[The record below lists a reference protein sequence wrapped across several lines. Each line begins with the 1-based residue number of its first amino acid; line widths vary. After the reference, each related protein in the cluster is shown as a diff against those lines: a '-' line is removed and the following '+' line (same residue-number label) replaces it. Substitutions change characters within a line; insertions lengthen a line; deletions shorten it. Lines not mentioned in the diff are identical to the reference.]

1 MVLAR
6 LLRTKTRGK
15 GWDEQGSNDR
25 SHPGWTSPWL
35 ESHLE
40 RVSPSDPITPPNPPL
55 QLDDGEIASIESFRR
70 LKDTSVLTIMFTD
83 IVGFTQ
89 LTDERGEHH
98 SNEVRHLHDEV
109 LEGAIT
115 EGAAGLVVKHIGDA
129 IMAVFSE
136 PSAAV
141 EAALRIHERL
151 EQLSE
156 ERPDLDP
163 LRVKVG
169 LDMGQ
174 VTVEESVDTDV
185 FGRHVNRASRVE
197 GLAGGGQ
204 VFMTYTVF
212 DSARG
217 WLSTPT
223 NERFEWASHGR
234 YRLKGVSAPV
244 EIFEVADPE
253 RGPLR
258 PPKRGDKVRSI
269 PSLAWAAALVLFGV
283 AGTVAYSQFQATELW
298 LAQYGPESSYLD
310 GTTEVRLEGEP
321 GDTERKLL
329 VDIRP
334 GTHVLHYDVAD
345 PVRYHAEIELE
356 RGENHVRADF
366 AESRLP
372 TLYRYRTLGDEAVEA
387 TREATYFLY
396 GTEGERLERTATLA
410 VSVDVGEAP
419 QPGSIVAT
427 FGWNLAID
435 GVAVTADE
443 RSLTRP
449 VEAAEQFREEFEV
462 YSDEHHTYSVRLR
475 VVRQTA
481 HLDVLA
487 AFRAPPTN

>member
-1 MVLAR
+1 MQEPV
-6 LLRTKTRGK
+6 
-15 GWDEQGSNDR
+15 
-25 SHPGWTSPWL
+25 
-35 ESHLE
+35 
-40 RVSPSDPITPPNPPL
+40 PPL
-55 QLDDGEIASIESFRR
+55 QLDASDIASIESFRR
-70 LKDTSVLTIMFTD
+70 LKDTAVLTIMFTD

-89 LTDERGEHH
+89 LTDEKGEHH
-98 SNEVRHLHDEV
+98 SNEVRRLHDEV

-115 EGAAGLVVKHIGDA
+115 EGGAGIVVKHIGDV

-141 EAALRIHERL
+141 ERALRIHERL
-151 EQLSE
+151 ERLGT

-163 LRVKVG
+163 LRVKIG

-185 FGRHVNRASRVE
+185 FGRHVNRASRVQ

-223 NERFEWASHGR
+223 NERFMWASHGR

-258 PPKRGDKVRSI
+258 SPRQGDKVRSI
-269 PSLAWAAALVLFGV
+269 PSLAWAAALVLLGV
-283 AGTVAYSQFQATELW
+283 AGSVAYSRFQATELW
-298 LAQYGPESSYLD
+298 LAQYGPELSYLD

-321 GDTERKLL
+321 GDSERKLL
-329 VDIRP
+329 VDMRP

-345 PVRYHAEIELE
+345 AVRYYAEIELE

-372 TLYRYRTLGDEAVEA
+372 TLYRYRALGDEPVEA
-387 TREATYFLY
+387 SREGTYFFY
-396 GTEGERLERTATLA
+396 GSEGERLVRAA
-410 VSVDVGEAP
+410 R
-419 QPGSIVAT
+419 
-427 FGWNLAID
+427 LAI
-435 GVAVTADE
+435 
-443 RSLTRP
+443 RSLST
-449 VEAAEQFREEFEV
+449 
-462 YSDEHHTYSVRLR
+462 
-475 VVRQTA
+475 VVRHSGESIGEQSP
-481 HLDVLA
+481 VW
-487 AFRAPPTN
+487 

>member
-1 MVLAR
+1 MQEPV
-6 LLRTKTRGK
+6 
-15 GWDEQGSNDR
+15 
-25 SHPGWTSPWL
+25 
-35 ESHLE
+35 
-40 RVSPSDPITPPNPPL
+40 PPL
-55 QLDDGEIASIESFRR
+55 QLDASDIASIESFRR
-70 LKDTSVLTIMFTD
+70 LKDTAVLTIMFTD

-89 LTDERGEHH
+89 LTDEKGEHH
-98 SNEVRHLHDEV
+98 SNEVRRLHDEV

-115 EGAAGLVVKHIGDA
+115 EGGAGIVVKHIGDV

-141 EAALRIHERL
+141 ERALRIHERL
-151 EQLSE
+151 ERLGT

-163 LRVKVG
+163 LRVKIG

-185 FGRHVNRASRVE
+185 FGRHVNRASRVQ

-223 NERFEWASHGR
+223 NERFMWASHGR

-258 PPKRGDKVRSI
+258 SPRQGDKVRSI
-269 PSLAWAAALVLFGV
+269 PSLAWAAALVLLGV
-283 AGTVAYSQFQATELW
+283 AGSVAYSRF
-298 LAQYGPESSYLD
+298 SSHGAVARPVWTRTLVSGRYHRSAP
-310 GTTEVRLEGEP
+310 GGEP
-321 GDTERKLL
+321 GDSERKLL
-329 VDIRP
+329 VDMRP

-345 PVRYHAEIELE
+345 AVRYYAEIELE

-372 TLYRYRTLGDEAVEA
+372 TLYRYRALGDEPVEA
-387 TREATYFLY
+387 SREGTYFFY
-396 GTEGERLERTATLA
+396 GSEGERLVRAA
-410 VSVDVGEAP
+410 R
-419 QPGSIVAT
+419 
-427 FGWNLAID
+427 LAI
-435 GVAVTADE
+435 
-443 RSLTRP
+443 RSLST
-449 VEAAEQFREEFEV
+449 
-462 YSDEHHTYSVRLR
+462 
-475 VVRQTA
+475 VVRHSGNQLESNLLCGEGGVGGLIQTA
-481 HLDVLA
+481 SGRGLG
-487 AFRAPPTN
+487 FGSPETKRSG